1 MGGLMS
7 WESAKREL
15 KKLYKNPEKQ
25 LLSINDD
32 SNSYILEYRCTDMS
46 KQQTTKEIGYC
57 GCSFCEYNK
66 ANGRKYNLHMKV
78 LK

>member
-1 MGGLMS
+1 MS

-15 KKLYKNPEKQ
+15 ESLYRNPEIE
-25 LLSINDD
+25 LSSINND
-32 SNSYILEYRCTDMS
+32 SSSYILEYSCKYMS

-66 ANGRKYNLHMKV
+66 ANGRKYNLHMRV

>member
-15 KKLYKNPEKQ
+15 KKLYKNPEKE

-32 SNSYILEYRCTDMS
+32 SNSYILEYSCTDMS

-66 ANGRKYNLHMKV
+66 ANGRKYNPHMKV

>member
-15 KKLYKNPEKQ
+15 ESLYKNPESQ
-25 LLSINDD
+25 LLSINND
-32 SNSYILEYRCTDMS
+32 SSSYILEYSCKYMS

-57 GCSFCEYNK
+57 GCSFCKHNK
-66 ANGRKYNLHMKV
+66 KHGKKYDMHVKE

>member
-1 MGGLMS
+1 MS

-15 KKLYKNPEKQ
+15 ESLYRNPEKE
-25 LLSINDD
+25 LSSINND
-32 SNSYILEYRCTDMS
+32 SSSYILEYSCKYML
-46 KQQTTKEIGYC
+46 KQSTTKEIGYC

-66 ANGRKYNLHMKV
+66 INGRKYNLHMKV

>member
-1 MGGLMS
+1 MKMG

-15 KKLYKNPEKQ
+15 KKLYKNPEKE

-32 SNSYILEYRCTDMS
+32 SSSYILGYSCKYMS

-66 ANGRKYNLHMKV
+66 ANGRKYDLHMKV